1 MFYDR
6 FHISRF
12 VYLIQSTLQRSLQ
25 VAIDDGGVNIVGEIL
40 EPYSNQLGGVQK
52 LLNLTVLL
60 FQYLLT
66 I

>member
-1 MFYDR
+1 M
-6 FHISRF
+6 
-12 VYLIQSTLQRSLQ
+12 LQRSLQ
-25 VAIDDGGVNIVGEIL
+25 VAIDDRGVNIVTELL
-40 EPYSNQLGGVQK
+40 EPYSNRLGGVQK